1 MNDRL
6 TTLLTIVILVGVAT
20 ITKANAGQI
29 TMSNPQQ
36 ETSEDGKR
44 ICIYSNSIYTF
55 TLVTRSQKCPYS
67 RTFDTD
73 DSE

>member
-20 ITKANAGQI
+20 IAKANAGQI

>member
-1 MNDRL
+1 MNCLL

-20 ITKANAGQI
+20 ITKASAGQI

-55 TLVTRSQKCPYS
+55 TLVTRSQNCPYS

-73 DSE
+73 NSE

>member
-1 MNDRL
+1 MNERL

-55 TLVTRSQKCPYS
+55 TLVTRSQRCPYS

>member
-20 ITKANAGQI
+20 TAKANAGQI

-55 TLVTRSQKCPYS
+55 TLVTLSQKCPYS

>member
-20 ITKANAGQI
+20 TAKANAGQI

-36 ETSEDGKR
+36 ETSEDGKPGVK
-44 ICIYSNSIYTF
+44 SAE
-55 TLVTRSQKCPYS
+55 P
-67 RTFDTD
+67 D
-73 DSE
+73 DV